1 MPQTQKSVFSSRMF
15 TIFFWG
21 SLGYSILLILNS
33 VIRIFTYREVFE
45 VLGQKNQN
53 LSLDYVGTAFMTLW
67 YEFYYSML
75 FWIGIFT
82 IVFIVWQIV
91 AKIRKQFCLKTFF
104 YGLIWLVCITGCLV
118 SLYIFR
124 REVLKVRVIDDIFF
138 TK

>member
-67 YEFYYSML
+67 YEFYYSIL

-82 IVFIVWQIV
+82 IVFIVRQII

-124 REVLKVRVIDDIFF
+124 LEVLKVIDYMFSPQ
-138 TK
+138 

>member
-1 MPQTQKSVFSSRMF
+1 MF

-33 VIRIFTYREVFE
+33 VIRIFAYRETYEFLSE
-45 VLGQKNQN
+45 KDQN
-53 LSLDYVGTAFMTLW
+53 LSLDYVAAAFMTLW

-104 YGLIWLVCITGCLV
+104 YALIWLVCITGCLV

-124 REVLKVRVIDDIFF
+124 LEVLKVIDYMFSPQ
-138 TK
+138 

>member
-1 MPQTQKSVFSSRMF
+1 MTLRQKSVFSSRMF

-67 YEFYYSML
+67 YEFYYSIL

-82 IVFIVWQIV
+82 IVFIVRQII

-118 SLYIFR
+118 SLHIFR
-124 REVLKVRVIDDIFF
+124 QEILKVRIIDDISF

>member
-33 VIRIFTYREVFE
+33 VIRILAYIETYEF
-45 VLGQKNQN
+45 LGEKDQN
-53 LSLDYVGTAFMTLW
+53 LSLDYVAAAFMTLW

-82 IVFIVWQIV
+82 IIFIVRQII

-104 YGLIWLVCITGCLV
+104 YGLIWLVCITRCLV

-124 REVLKVRVIDDIFF
+124 LEVLKVIDYMFSPQ
-138 TK
+138 

>member
-33 VIRIFTYREVFE
+33 VIRIFAYRETYEF
-45 VLGQKNQN
+45 LGEKDQN
-53 LSLDYVGTAFMTLW
+53 LSLDYVAAAFMTLW

-82 IVFIVWQIV
+82 IVFIVRQII

-124 REVLKVRVIDDIFF
+124 QEVLKVIDYIFSPQ
-138 TK
+138 